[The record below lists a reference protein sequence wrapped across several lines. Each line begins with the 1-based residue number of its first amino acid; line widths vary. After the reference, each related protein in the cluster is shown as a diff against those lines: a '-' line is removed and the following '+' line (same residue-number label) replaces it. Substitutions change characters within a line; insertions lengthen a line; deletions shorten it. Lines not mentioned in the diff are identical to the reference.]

1 VGKPRQE
8 RRAAKMDKKPI
19 IQQVKEILI
28 AGGLSP
34 IDFKHYTY
42 ADYMALAKQYG
53 IKEEG
58 D

>member
-1 VGKPRQE
+1 
-8 RRAAKMDKKPI
+8 MDKKPI